1 MILRPHTNMNGIDYY
16 ILIALMFVFA
26 GIYVWQRS
34 YKNKQNISFGL
45 ICVSTG
51 MWLGGLFYLQH
62 AADFYWAD
70 KLTLLGGLFS
80 IAGFYMFSVVF
91 PSHSSNIS
99 FRLNSKFKNNFYV
112 RLLPLALWVAVMP
125 FNLIIKGAVATAHG
139 PVPVNGP
146 LFPAFG
152 ATEIIYIAAAV
163 RNFYFQFKNSIGH
176 GRQKIVYVLA
186 GMCVFLISVI
196 IFDLALPSIKITALN
211 FIGPL
216 SSLVFLG
223 MSAMA
228 IISFNLFDV
237 RLVLKNVLVYAF
249 SAAVTIATLL
259 VLHDS
264 SEGRHI
270 FSSRA
275 FIIAFLGAIVMF
287 AVIRS
292 AFNFIFQKYFL
303 RGYYRSKLAFALLDS
318 ELIQPLDADKIV
330 KAANRHL
337 RAGLQLKWIYFYDMR
352 AKRAMFEPFD
362 YALGRHS
369 ENFSANSN
377 ALHGFASGLRA
388 PRFFYGLELPGWNAI
403 ADSPT
408 GILPIW
414 DGNQFF
420 GYFVLGPQMNLNGMS
435 SEQMYK
441 THAAWAHLE
450 TALAR
455 AALRSSLE
463 EQVKAQ
469 VQDITYK
476 NRKLK
481 EAAMM
486 QLDYAQMVSHQLRTP
501 VTVLQ
506 GALELVL
513 NPGLNSETQK
523 EILSMARQSSMTLSS
538 IIEDVLSL
546 ARIRKASGRE
556 KMTAVDLHAVM
567 AKIMPVAKPL
577 AKAKNINLIVSVQEN
592 LIVKGNSSYL
602 EQALFNII
610 ENALQ
615 HAPQN
620 GEVSVLCTAENSGV
634 LIKIADNG
642 PGIPAEMQK
651 SIFKKHIKTSRDKGI
666 GLGLYIVKA
675 VIDAHPGG
683 KIWFG
688 SSDKGTEFFVQLRAA
703 NK

>member
-1 MILRPHTNMNGIDYY
+1 MIGIDYY
-16 ILIALMFVFA
+16 IFIALLFGVA
-26 GIYVWQRS
+26 GIYVWQRGFTS
-34 YKNKQNISFGL
+34 RQNISFGL
-45 ICVSTG
+45 ICIGIS

-70 KLTLLGGLFS
+70 KLTLLGGLLS

-91 PSHSSNIS
+91 PAQRGNIS
-99 FRLNSKFKNNFYV
+99 FSIKSEFKNNFYA
-112 RLLPLALWVAVMP
+112 RLLPLAFWLAVMP
-125 FNLIIKGAVATAHG
+125 FNLIIKGAASGPHG

-152 ATEIIYIAAAV
+152 ATEIIYMAAAV
-163 RNFYFQFKNSIGH
+163 RNFYLQFKNSIGY
-176 GRQKIVYVLA
+176 GRQRIVYVLA
-186 GMCVFLISVI
+186 GMSVFLISVI
-196 IFDLALPSIKITALN
+196 IFDISLPSIGITALN

-223 MSAMA
+223 MSATA

-249 SAAVTIATLL
+249 SAAVTIASLL
-259 VLHDS
+259 VIHDT

-275 FIIAFLGAIVMF
+275 FILAFLGAIVMF

-303 RGYYRSKLAFALLDS
+303 RGYYRSKQAFALLDN
-318 ELIQPLDADKIV
+318 ELIQPLDAGKII
-330 KAANRHL
+330 KAANHYL
-337 RAGLQLKWIYFYDMR
+337 RAGLRLKWVYFFDMK
-352 AKRAMFEPFD
+352 AKRATGEPEDAMSGSRVRGNLPVNSRELHDFAA
-362 YALGRHS
+362 ALRT
-369 ENFSANSN
+369 
-377 ALHGFASGLRA
+377 
-388 PRFFYGLELPGWNAI
+388 PRFFYGLELPDWTVI
-403 ADSPT
+403 SDSPT
-408 GILPIW
+408 AILPIW
-414 DGNQFF
+414 DSAEFC
-420 GYFVLGPQMNLNGMS
+420 GYFVLGPQMSLNGMS

-469 VQDITYK
+469 VQDIMYK

-481 EAAMM
+481 EAAMI

-513 NPGLNSETQK
+513 NPGIKTNEQN
-523 EILSMARQSSMTLSS
+523 EILRMARQSSLTLSS

-556 KMTAVDLHAVM
+556 KMTAVDLPAVIS
-567 AKIMPVAKPL
+567 KIMAVAKPM
-577 AKAKNINLIVSVQEN
+577 AKTKNIDLRLDIPEKYSVT
-592 LIVKGNSSYL
+592 GNSSYL

-615 HAPQN
+615 NTPD
-620 GEVSVLCTAENSGV
+620 GGMVSVSVAVDSGG
-634 LIKIADNG
+634 A
-642 PGIPAEMQK
+642 
-651 SIFKKHIKTSRDKGI
+651 
-666 GLGLYIVKA
+666 
-675 VIDAHPGG
+675 
-683 KIWFG
+683 
-688 SSDKGTEFFVQLRAA
+688 
-703 NK
+703 